1 MTRLISARLA
11 TGAWR
16 AAFALVL
23 AASCLLAPPAAA
35 AVTLRWAAQSDVLT
49 LDPHAQSHTATSAIL
64 QHAYEGLV
72 RYDKDFQVEPA
83 LAVSWTMTSP
93 TEWRFTLRKGVKFH
107 DGSPF
112 TADDVVFSFE
122 RLKEANS
129 SMTIHVNGI
138 KEVRKVDESTVDF
151 ALEKP
156 IPILLRNI
164 VDFRI
169 VSKLWAVKNK
179 TEKAQDLKNKEDT
192 FASRNANGTGSYV
205 IKAWSPEQRVLME
218 RNPAWWDKAPGNVDE
233 VVYTPIRQDA
243 TRIAALLSGEVDL
256 VTDPP
261 TQDVAR
267 LRQNKAL
274 RILDGP
280 EIRTIFV
287 GLDQHS
293 EELKYGS
300 VRGKNPFKDI
310 RVRKALNLAVDA
322 EAIRRNT
329 MRGLSV
335 PAAILV
341 APGVNG
347 WSRELDQREPV
358 DLKEARSLLTEAG
371 YGDGFEFTLDCPNN
385 RYVNDEE
392 ICDALVGMWARI
404 GVKAR
409 LNAMPF
415 ANFIPKLE
423 KFDSS
428 AYFLGWG
435 ATTYDA
441 LSSLQSLVRTRANGS
456 DGSYNMGR
464 ISDPKIDSL
473 IDAAKSETDPA
484 RRDGMLKEALQATAQ
499 NYYYIPIHHQMRPWA
514 MKKNVSTV
522 HKSDDRPESRFA
534 VVGPDAN

>member
-1 MTRLISARLA
+1 MSARLA

-16 AAFALVL
+16 AALAVALV
-23 AASCLLAPPAAA
+23 AATALAPGLAA

-49 LDPHAQSHTATSAIL
+49 LDPHAQNHTTTSAIL

-72 RYDKDFQVEPA
+72 RYDKDFQIEPA
-83 LAVSWTMTSP
+83 LATSWTMTSP
-93 TEWRFTLRKGVKFH
+93 TEWRFILRKGVKFH
-107 DGSPF
+107 DGSSF
-112 TADDVVFSFE
+112 TADDVLFSLD

-129 SMTIHVNGI
+129 SMTIHIGGI
-138 KEVRKVDESTVDF
+138 KEARKVDDFTVEFVLD
-151 ALEKP
+151 KP
-156 IPILLRNI
+156 VPILLRNI

-169 VSKLWAVKNK
+169 VSKAWAVKNK

-192 FASRNANGTGSYV
+192 YASRNANGTGSYI
-205 IKAWSPEQRVLME
+205 IKSWSPEQRIVME
-218 RNPAWWDKAPGNVDE
+218 RNSGWWDKAPGNVDE
-233 VVYTPIRQDA
+233 VVFTPIRQDA

-261 TQDVAR
+261 TQDIAR

-274 RILDGP
+274 RIIDGP

-293 EELKYGS
+293 EELKYS
-300 VRGKNPFKDI
+300 SMRGKNPFKDV
-310 RVRKALNLAVDA
+310 RVRKALNLATDA
-322 EAIRRNT
+322 DAIRRNT
-329 MRGLSV
+329 MRGLSI
-335 PAAILV
+335 PAAIIV
-341 APGVNG
+341 APGING
-347 WSRELDQREPV
+347 WSRELDQRERV

-371 YGDGFEFTLDCPNN
+371 YADGFEFTLDCPNN

-392 ICDALVGMWARI
+392 ICEALVGMWARV
-404 GVKAR
+404 GLKAR

-423 KFDSS
+423 KFDTS
-428 AYFLGWG
+428 AYLLGWG

-464 ISDPKIDSL
+464 ISDPKIDAL
-473 IDAAKSETDPA
+473 IDGAKSETDPG
-484 RRDGMLKEALQATAQ
+484 RRDSQLKEALQLTAQ
-499 NYYYIPIHHQMRPWA
+499 NYYYVPIHHQVRPWV
-514 MKKNVSTV
+514 MKKNVQTV
-522 HKSDDRPESRFA
+522 HKSDDRPEARFA
-534 VVGPDAN
+534 VVSTEAN

>member
-11 TGAWR
+11 SGAWR
-16 AAFALVL
+16 AAVALAL
-23 AASCLLAPPAAA
+23 AAATSLVPHTASG
-35 AVTLRWAAQSDVLT
+35 VTLRWAAQSDVMT
-49 LDPHAQSHTATSAIL
+49 LDPHVQSHTTTSAIL

-72 RYDKDFQVEPA
+72 RYDRDFQIEPA
-83 LAVSWTMTSP
+83 LATSWTMTSA
-93 TEWRFTLRKGVKFH
+93 TEWRFILRKGVKFH

-112 TADDVVFSFE
+112 TADDVLFSFE
-122 RLKEANS
+122 RLKEAAS
-129 SMTIHVNGI
+129 SMTLHVSGI
-138 KEVRKVDESTVDF
+138 KEARRVDDFTVEF
-151 ALEKP
+151 VLEKP
-156 IPILLRNI
+156 IPILLRNL

-169 VSKLWAVKNK
+169 VSRAWAVKNK
-179 TEKAQDLKNKEDT
+179 TEKAQDLKNKEET
-192 FASRNANGTGSYV
+192 FASRNANGTGSY
-205 IKAWSPEQRVLME
+205 IIRSWSPEQRVVME
-218 RNPAWWDKAPGNVDE
+218 RNPGWWDKIDGNVDE
-233 VVYTPIRQDA
+233 VVFTPIRQDA

-267 LRQNKAL
+267 LRQNKSL
-274 RILDGP
+274 RIIDGA

-293 EELKYGS
+293 EELKYS
-300 VRGKNPFKDI
+300 SIRGRNPFKDL
-310 RVRKALNLAVDA
+310 RVRKALNLATDA

-329 MRGLSV
+329 MRGLSI
-335 PAAILV
+335 PAAIIV

-347 WSRELDQREPV
+347 WSRDLDQREPV
-358 DLKEARSLLTEAG
+358 DLKEARNLLTEAG
-371 YGDGFEFTLDCPNN
+371 YGEGFDFTLDCPNN

-392 ICDALVGMWARI
+392 ICEALVGMWARI
-404 GVKAR
+404 GLKAK

-415 ANFIPKLE
+415 ANFIPRLE

-441 LSSLQSLVRTRANGS
+441 LSSLQSLVRTRANGA

-464 ISDPKIDSL
+464 ISDPKIDAL
-473 IDAAKSETDPA
+473 IDAAKSETDPG
-484 RRDGMLKEALQATAQ
+484 RRDSMLKEALQLTAQ
-499 NYYYIPIHHQMRPWA
+499 NYYYVPIHHQMRPWA
-514 MKKNVSTV
+514 MKKNVSTL

-534 VVGPDAN
+534 VVGMEVN